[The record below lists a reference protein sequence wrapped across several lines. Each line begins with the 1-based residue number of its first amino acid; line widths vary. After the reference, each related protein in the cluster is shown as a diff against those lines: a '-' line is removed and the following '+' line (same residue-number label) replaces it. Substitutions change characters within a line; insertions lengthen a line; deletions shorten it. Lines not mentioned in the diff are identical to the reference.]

1 MLLSSSLR
9 RFRLRYRGSDLDL
22 ALGEFVIGR
31 SAECSLA
38 LDDPLVSRRHAVF
51 RIAADGI
58 SVEDLGSRNGVTVNG
73 ERASGRKDLR
83 HLDRVMLGSE
93 EMVIVEVGA
102 QREAKVTGLMSVCPS
117 CRMPTDPA
125 DPKCSH
131 CGAVISSLPLAGQ
144 TLELKNW
151 PPSGSGRPDRD
162 DDEDTRR
169 ASSFA
174 LLAGI
179 GGKALALGRIEEA
192 ERLLGGLLADVLSKA
207 QAGKP
212 PAEDSLRDAVRYA
225 LRLAE
230 ASGKGRWLDW
240 VFQLHEATGKL
251 LQAQTIDEL
260 YTLVRKI
267 RYAGG
272 PTFRSYV
279 QTMKL
284 RAKTF
289 NPSERFVL
297 QRLEGL
303 ERVVAA

>member
-1 MLLSSSLR
+1 MLLSSGLR

-22 ALGEFVIGR
+22 APGEFVIGR
-31 SAECSLA
+31 SADCSLA

-51 RIAADGI
+51 RVSADGLT
-58 SVEDLGSRNGVTVNG
+58 VEDLGSRNGVTVNG
-73 ERASGRKDLR
+73 ERAAGRKELR
-83 HLDRVMLGSE
+83 HLDRVALGSE

-102 QREAKVTGLMSVCPS
+102 PREAKVTGLMSVCTA
-117 CRMPTDPA
+117 CRMPTDPDA
-125 DPKCSH
+125 PRCSH
-131 CGAVISSLPLAGQ
+131 CGAPTGPSPLAGQ

-151 PPSGSGRPDRD
+151 PPTSAGKLDSG

-179 GGKALALGRIEEA
+179 GGKALALGRVEEA
-192 ERLLGGLLADVLSKA
+192 ERLLGGLLADVLTKA
-207 QAGKP
+207 QSGKP
-212 PAEDSLRDAVRYA
+212 PPDDSLRDAVRYA
-225 LRLAE
+225 IRLAE
-230 ASGKGRWLDW
+230 LSGRGRWLDW
-240 VFQLHEATGKL
+240 VFQVHEATGKL

-260 YTLVRKI
+260 YTLVRTI

-279 QTMKL
+279 QAMKV

-289 NPSERFVL
+289 SPSERFVL